1 MDCSIFTFIDRRK
14 NLIKTWV
21 DAEKVEKFNMATGD
35 CIDMTAFVR
44 KHEMNK
50 YNQLRETFI
59 NRVKI
64 IENKGQA

>member
-1 MDCSIFTFIDRRK
+1 MLRK
-14 NLIKTWV
+14 LKSLIWQ
-21 DAEKVEKFNMATGD
+21 TGD